1 MECSADGLNLLTAR
15 EQVVLPDSEESCR
28 QDPGLEAGRLPAAG
42 LGSCSTVQPPS
53 SQHPHYRDSTL
64 GKLQFPAPFCTCPWK
79 LQFPE
84 PFNKPERI
92 SMGINAK
99 DSCITPCTSE
109 MLAGLWLVK
118 TGIGEKP
125 GSVSAVEP

>member
-1 MECSADGLNLLTAR
+1 
-15 EQVVLPDSEESCR
+15 
-28 QDPGLEAGRLPAAG
+28 
-42 LGSCSTVQPPS
+42 
-53 SQHPHYRDSTL
+53 
-64 GKLQFPAPFCTCPWK
+64 
-79 LQFPE
+79 
-84 PFNKPERI
+84 
-92 SMGINAK
+92 MGINAK